1 MLKEKLPLPAD
12 PELAA
17 HAGYNAR
24 ESWRMFEIM
33 SEFVSA
39 TERLGEIRPAVSMF
53 GSART
58 PVDHPYYELTE
69 HIARQL
75 SDAGFSV
82 ISGGGPGIMEAR
94 QQGRLFWQIAERG
107 FEHSTPRTSNTTT
120 PIRTSRKSFTHFFA
134 RKVMF
139 VKFASAY
146 VVMPGGFGTMDELM
160 EALTLVQ
167 TGKTQKIP
175 IILVHEPFWRGL
187 LDWFKVTLVNE
198 GMINAADMDLIKM
211 IDQPEE
217 IVSAIFEHY
226 EKRGFEPSARERE
239 IQLYL

>member
-1 MLKEKLPLPAD
+1 M
-12 PELAA
+12 
-17 HAGYNAR
+17 
-24 ESWRMFEIM
+24 
-33 SEFVSA
+33 
-39 TERLGEIRPAVSMF
+39 
-53 GSART
+53 
-58 PVDHPYYELTE
+58 
-69 HIARQL
+69 
-75 SDAGFSV
+75 
-82 ISGGGPGIMEAR
+82 
-94 QQGRLFWQIAERG
+94 
-107 FEHSTPRTSNTTT
+107 
-120 PIRTSRKSFTHFFA
+120 
-134 RKVMF
+134 MF